1 MNSHSKLKT
10 LLTMAKAEEQE
21 FADLEAKAA
30 QLTQANLDGHNDTDE
45 YEKDERTLIAKIQQ
59 LPPEKVLKFAEAGE
73 DFNEFKIYCASHSL
87 WKNDL
92 NRKGYHGD
100 NLPALDEEEPEC
112 TNLNQYVGDFL
123 FNQWEE
129 NPEDLELLDKAC
141 EQNIFPALK
150 ARCNLNLINLKNN
163 KNNLSTA
170 EINTAEETIVQ
181 DLKTINNHYWAP
193 GFIYSFTV
201 FMELA
206 IIHHIPE
213 PTEEDAAEEE
223 SKIHFLKCA
232 LECELTADLLFNHP
246 TSKAIYNEHGINE
259 WLENTGYTL
268 PQSEQ
273 KVLESLAINKSDKI
287 YKDTLERV
295 EGKFQKFKM

>member
-10 LLTMAKAEEQE
+10 LLSLAKAEEQE
-21 FADLEAKAA
+21 FADLETKAG
-30 QLTQANLDGHNDTDE
+30 QLTQAYLDGHNDTAQYEQDE
-45 YEKDERTLIAKIQQ
+45 MKLIEKIKQ
-59 LPPEKVLKFAEAGE
+59 LPVEKVLKFAEAGE
-73 DFNEFKIYCASHSL
+73 AFKMYCANHSL
-87 WKNDL
+87 WKSDL
-92 NRKGYHGD
+92 NSKGYHGD

-112 TNLNQYVGDFL
+112 TNVNQYVGNFL
-123 FNQWEE
+123 FNQWEKSQ
-129 NPEDLELLDKAC
+129 EDLELLDKAC

-150 ARCNLNLINLKNN
+150 ARCNLNLINLRNN
-163 KNNLSTA
+163 KNNLSA
-170 EINTAEETIVQ
+170 SEINAAEKIIVQ
-181 DLKTINNHYWAP
+181 DLETINNHYWAP
-193 GFIYSFTV
+193 GYIYSFIV

-213 PTEEDAAEEE
+213 PGEEDAAEEQH
-223 SKIHFLKCA
+223 KMHFLECA

-246 TSKAIYNEHGINE
+246 TSRAIYYEHGINE

-273 KVLESLAINKSDKI
+273 KILEILAINKSDKI

-295 EGKFQKFKM
+295 EEKFQRFKI